1 MSFNPKDDIPD
12 LTGKVIIVTGGSSG
26 LGKESALQ
34 LAKHNPA
41 AIFITA
47 RTEKRGNAAIKEI
60 QDAVPNFKG
69 QIKFLEL
76 DLSSFASIKKGAS
89 IFLGQSD
96 RLDILMNNAGL
107 MSAPAGLTA
116 DGYEIQFGSNY
127 MGPALFTKLLLP
139 TIVKTAEQYGGD
151 ARVINLSSELFKQA
165 PKEGI
170 LLSRAKTTLED
181 ISSLA
186 RYGQSKLA
194 DYYHTRALSKF
205 YPTVKFLAIHPGV
218 VNTGLLDDFRKRR
231 PWLGGL
237 IRVIGSIFLM
247 DVHAGAKAQL
257 WASTAKS
264 QSVRSGRFYN
274 HKLKEYKDAVLD
286 NEKAV
291 EELWDWTEK
300 EFASKGFE

>member
-1 MSFNPKDDIPD
+1 MSYTSKNDIPD

-41 AIFITA
+41 AIFVTA
-47 RTEKRGNAAIKEI
+47 RTEKRGNAAVKDIK
-60 QDAVPNFKG
+60 DAVPDFKG

-76 DLSSFASIKKGAS
+76 DLSSFASIKKGAAT
-89 IFLGQSD
+89 FLGQSD

-107 MSAPAGLTA
+107 MATPAGLTT

-127 MGPALFTKLLLP
+127 LGPALFTKLLLP
-139 TIVKTAEQYGGD
+139 TIVQTAEQYGGD

-165 PKEGI
+165 PKEGL
-170 LLSRAKTTLED
+170 LLSRVKTSLEN

-194 DYYHTRALSKF
+194 DYYHTRALSKL
-205 YPTVKFLAIHPGV
+205 YPTVKFVAVHPGV
-218 VNTGLLDDFRKRR
+218 VNTGLFDDFRKRR
-231 PWLGGL
+231 PWVGGM
-237 IRVIGSIFLM
+237 ISVIGSMFLT

-257 WASTAKS
+257 WASTASS
-264 QSVRSGRFYN
+264 QSVRSGGFYN
-274 HKLKEYKDAVLD
+274 QKLKEYKDTVLD
-286 NEKAV
+286 DEKAIK
-291 EELWDWTEK
+291 ELWDWTEK
-300 EFASKGFE
+300 EFASKGFK

>member
-1 MSFNPKDDIPD
+1 MSFNPEDDIPD

-34 LAKHNPA
+34 LAKHNPST
-41 AIFITA
+41 IFITA
-47 RTEKRGNAAIKEI
+47 RTEKRGNTAIKEI

-76 DLSSFASIKKGAS
+76 DLSSFASIKKGADT
-89 IFLGQSD
+89 FLSQSG

-107 MSAPAGLTA
+107 MATPAAVTA

-139 TIVKTAEQYGGD
+139 TIIKTAEQHGGD
-151 ARVINLSSELFKQA
+151 ARVVNLSSELFKQA

-170 LLSRAKTTLED
+170 ILSRAKTPLED

-194 DYYHTRALSKF
+194 DYYHTRSLSKL
-205 YPTVKFLAIHPGV
+205 YPTVKFVAIHPGV
-218 VNTGLLDDFRKRR
+218 VNTGLFDDFRKRR
-231 PWLGGL
+231 PWVGGL
-237 IRVIGSIFLM
+237 VSVLGSIFLT
-247 DVHAGAKAQL
+247 DVRAGAKAQL

-264 QSVRSGRFYN
+264 QSVRSGGFYN

-286 NEKAV
+286 NDQAS
-291 EELWDWTEK
+291 EELWDWTEN
-300 EFASKGFE
+300 EFKSKGFE

>member
-76 DLSSFASIKKGAS
+76 DLSSFVSIKKGAS

-127 MGPALFTKLLLP
+127 MGPALFTKLLLR

-170 LLSRAKTTLED
+170 LLSRVKTPLED

-194 DYYHTRALSKF
+194 DYYHTRSLSKF
-205 YPTVKFLAIHPGV
+205 YPTVKFVAIHPGV

-237 IRVIGSIFLM
+237 ISVIGSIFLM

-274 HKLKEYKDAVLD
+274 HKLKDYKDAVLD

>member
-34 LAKHNPA
+34 LAKHNPST
-41 AIFITA
+41 IFITA

-76 DLSSFASIKKGAS
+76 DLGSFASIQKCATT
-89 IFLGQSD
+89 FLGQSD

-107 MSAPAGLTA
+107 MATPAGLTA

-127 MGPALFTKLLLP
+127 MGPALFAKLLLP
-139 TIVKTAEQYGGD
+139 TIVKTADQHGGD
-151 ARVINLSSELFKQA
+151 ARVVNMSSELFKQA

-170 LLSRAKTTLED
+170 LLSRAKTPLGD
-181 ISSLA
+181 ISSLS

-194 DYYHTRALSKF
+194 DYYHTRALSKL
-205 YPTVKFLAIHPGV
+205 YPTVKFVAVHPGV
-218 VNTGLLDDFRKRR
+218 VNTGLFDDFRKRR
-231 PWLGGL
+231 PWLGAL
-237 IRVIGSIFLM
+237 VSVLGSIFLT
-247 DVHAGAKAQL
+247 DVHVGARAQL
-257 WASTAKS
+257 WASTANS
-264 QSVRSGRFYN
+264 QSVRSGGFYN
-274 HKLKEYKDAVLD
+274 HKLKEYKDAILD
-286 NEKAV
+286 DDKAS
-291 EELWDWTEK
+291 EELWDWTYK
-300 EFASKGFE
+300 EFESKGFK

>member
-1 MSFNPKDDIPD
+1 MSFNPSNDIPD
-12 LTGKVIIVTGGSSG
+12 LSGKVIIVTGASSG

-41 AIFITA
+41 TIFVTA

-76 DLSSFASIKKGAS
+76 DLSSFASIQKGATA
-89 IFLGQSD
+89 FLEQSD

-107 MSAPAGLTA
+107 MATPAGLTT
-116 DGYEIQFGSNY
+116 DGYEVQFGSNY

-139 TIVKTAEQYGGD
+139 TIVRTAQQQGD
-151 ARVINLSSELFKQA
+151 ARVVNLSSELFKQA
-165 PKEGI
+165 PKEGV
-170 LLSRAKTTLED
+170 LLSRVKTPLED

-194 DYYHTRALSKF
+194 DYYHTRSLSKY
-205 YPTVKFLAIHPGV
+205 YPSVKFVAIHPGV
-218 VNTGLLDDFRKRR
+218 VNTGLFDDLRKRR

-237 IRVIGSIFLM
+237 IGVIGSIFLT

-257 WASTAKS
+257 WASTTKS
-264 QSVRSGRFYN
+264 ESVRSGGFYN
-274 HKLKEYKDAVLD
+274 QKLKEYTDAVLD
-286 NEKAV
+286 DEKAV

-300 EFASKGFE
+300 EFASKGFK